1 MQTHSFHVRGPAVAG
16 RRGFTLIELLVV
28 IAIIA
33 VLIALLLP
41 AVQQA
46 REAAR
51 RTQCQNNLK
60 QLGLAVHNFHDTYGK
75 LPASGRPA
83 AASTTRIG
91 TFVQILPFIEQSAMW
106 DRYDQSVNWG
116 HANNLPV
123 TGLSLPAFLCPSAP
137 GNETLD
143 HNPDGY
149 GAGSPWVGIVA
160 NGSYASSL
168 GNDPALVSVA
178 AAAGKTVIGSVST
191 VSTASQPTNGFLPK
205 NAKIQFGDVTDGLSN
220 TIAVW
225 ESAGRPFVYRR
236 GTLVSSD
243 LTQHR
248 LNGGGWCRPASDVL
262 FAGSNADGT
271 VVPGLSLNRTN
282 GLDVGPESYGPT
294 GYPSVG
300 TEGSSQ
306 PFSFHTGGLH
316 VLLGDGSV
324 RFLSESTDIGVTAA
338 LVTRNGGTNEP
349 IVSQF

>member
-1 MQTHSFHVRGPAVAG
+1 MQRSPRYIRGSESSD

-33 VLIALLLP
+33 VLISLLLP

-60 QLGLAVHNFHDTYGK
+60 QAGLAVHNFHDTYGR

-91 TFVQILPFIEQSAMW
+91 TFVQLLPFLEQNNMW
-106 DRYDQSVNWG
+106 NKYDQSVNWG

-123 TGLSLPAFLCPSAP
+123 TGLSLPVFLCPSAP
-137 GNETLD
+137 GSETLD

-149 GAGSPWVGIVA
+149 TAGSPWIGIVA

-168 GNDPALVSVA
+168 GNDPALVAVA
-178 AAAGKTVIGSVST
+178 AAAGKVVMGSTST
-191 VSTASQPTNGFLPK
+191 VSTATQPTNGFLPK
-205 NAKIQFGDVTDGLSN
+205 NAKTDFGDITDGLSN
-220 TIAVW
+220 TIAIW

-243 LTQHR
+243 LTQHHV
-248 LNGGGWCRPASDVL
+248 NGGGWCRAATDVL

-282 GLDVGPESYGPT
+282 GLDVGGQTYGPS

-306 PFSFHTGGLH
+306 PYSFHTGGLH

-324 RFLSESTDIGVTAA
+324 RFLNDSSDIGVVAS
-338 LVTRNGGTNEP
+338 LVTRNGGSGET

>member
-1 MQTHSFHVRGPAVAG
+1 MDAFLKQNHGRGRAG
-16 RRGFTLIELLVV
+16 RGGFTLIELLVV

-33 VLIALLLP
+33 VLISLLLP

-60 QLGLAVHNFHDTYGK
+60 QLGLAIHNFHDTFNK

-91 TFVQILPFIEQSAMW
+91 TFVQLLPFLEQNNLW

-116 HANNLPV
+116 HSNNLPV
-123 TGLSLPAFLCPSAP
+123 TGQSLSVFLCPSAP
-137 GNETLD
+137 GSQVLD

-149 GAGSPWVGIVA
+149 STGSPWVGIVA

-168 GNDPALVSVA
+168 GNDPALVSLA
-178 AAAGKTVIGSVST
+178 AAVGKTIVGSAST
-191 VSTASQPTNGFLPK
+191 VSTATQPTNGFLPK
-205 NAKIQFGDVTDGLSN
+205 NARVAFGDVTDGLSN

-225 ESAGRPFVYRR
+225 ESAGRPYVYRR
-236 GTLVSSD
+236 SGSVGSD
-243 LTQHR
+243 LSQHR
-248 LNGGGWCRPASDVL
+248 LNGGGWCRPASDIL

-282 GLDVGPESYGPT
+282 GLDVGPESYGAT

-306 PFSFHTGGLH
+306 PFAFHPGGLH
-316 VLLGDGSV
+316 VLIGDGSV
-324 RFLSESTDIGVTAA
+324 RFLAETTDIAVVAG
-338 LVTRNGGTNEP
+338 LVTRNGGSQEP
-349 IVSQF
+349 VAQ